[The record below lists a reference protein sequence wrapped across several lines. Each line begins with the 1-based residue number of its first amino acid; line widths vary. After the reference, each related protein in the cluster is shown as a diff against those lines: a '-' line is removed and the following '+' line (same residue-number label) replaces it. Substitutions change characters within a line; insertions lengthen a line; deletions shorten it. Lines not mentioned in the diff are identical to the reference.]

1 MTSVVFVW
9 YIEEML
15 GHFDILCRTN
25 NSVHNQQNRLHERL
39 VILGHRLHL
48 GTGVLMALRGS
59 LELRCGIQWVLVLG
73 LCDAF
78 GIHT

>member
-25 NSVHNQQNRLHERL
+25 NSVHNLNRLHEQL

-48 GTGVLMALRGS
+48 GTGVLMASMGS
-59 LELRCGIQWVLVLG
+59 LELRCGIKWVLLV

-78 GIHT
+78 GM